1 MNANPT
7 YIIALPT
14 TPQEPE
20 RITVSE
26 IRMVQKSQ
34 YSPLHGQA
42 GENIYNKVKKKYST
56 IAHREGRTRSLQMPS
71 K

>member
-1 MNANPT
+1 MNANLT

-20 RITVSE
+20 RVTVSQ

-34 YSPLHGQA
+34 FSPLYRQK
-42 GENIYNKVKKKYST
+42 GENIYNKVKKK
-56 IAHREGRTRSLQMPS
+56 GLQ
-71 K
+71 

>member
-20 RITVSE
+20 RIIVSK
-26 IRMVQKSQ
+26 IHVVQKSQ
-34 YSPLHGQA
+34 YSLLYRQA
-42 GENIYNKVKKKYST
+42 GENIYNKVKKK
-56 IAHREGRTRSLQMPS
+56 GLQ
-71 K
+71 